1 MKNIKEKIIKKQYV
15 AVIFFLGLM
24 LVMVIRM
31 GKNIKTSE
39 IKSST
44 EMKTQD
50 ELGEKFAAEY
60 IGFNMDDSASESGV
74 ETEVETVSESEEASD
89 YQYPSGWL
97 DSFNDKV
104 EELKQMFPSGKYW
117 NHMDVE
123 SDGTDYLMITDI
135 PCNHAENGE
144 AYCNLYNG
152 MSDDAYVYKDT
163 STQCWGFASYLSDY
177 IFGSDAAAER
187 FYNYDSLRVG
197 DQARIQ
203 GDSHTVFIL
212 EKTDDYVIVAECN
225 ADYETCMISWGRK
238 IMREDLQGYYITRRN

>member
-1 MKNIKEKIIKKQYV
+1 MKNIKETIIKKQYV

-39 IKSST
+39 IKSSI

-97 DSFNDKV
+97 DSFSDKV

-123 SDGTDYLMITDI
+123 SDGTDYLMVTDI
-135 PCNHAENGE
+135 PCNHTENGE

-177 IFGSDAAAER
+177 IFGSDAAAKR

-225 ADYETCMISWGRK
+225 DDYETCMISCGRK
-238 IMREDLQGYYITRRN
+238 IMREDLQGYYITRWN

>member
-1 MKNIKEKIIKKQYV
+1 MKNIKERIIKKQYV

-24 LVMVIRM
+24 LVMVIRI

-39 IKSST
+39 IKSSI

-74 ETEVETVSESEEASD
+74 ETEAETVSESEEASD

-117 NHMDVE
+117 NH
-123 SDGTDYLMITDI
+123 T
-135 PCNHAENGE
+135 ENGE
-144 AYCNLYNG
+144 ANCNLYNG

-187 FYNYDSLRVG
+187 FYNYDSLRVV

>member
-1 MKNIKEKIIKKQYV
+1 
-15 AVIFFLGLM
+15 
-24 LVMVIRM
+24 
-31 GKNIKTSE
+31 
-39 IKSST
+39 
-44 EMKTQD
+44 
-50 ELGEKFAAEY
+50 
-60 IGFNMDDSASESGV
+60 
-74 ETEVETVSESEEASD
+74 
-89 YQYPSGWL
+89 
-97 DSFNDKV
+97 
-104 EELKQMFPSGKYW
+104 
-117 NHMDVE
+117 
-123 SDGTDYLMITDI
+123 
-135 PCNHAENGE
+135 
-144 AYCNLYNG
+144 

-238 IMREDLQGYYITRRN
+238 IMREDLQGYYITRWN